1 MSTETENN
9 AELIEIGEVKLSKS
23 WTNLFLKFR
32 FENGNKRWLYY
43 SEHVDKPIRLKQIE
57 DFVYPQKYKVG
68 DKFTVNYKIVQS
80 PNKST
85 KLSIINIANHT
96 RKN

>member
-1 MSTETENN
+1 MSIETINE
-9 AELIEIGEVKLSKS
+9 AELLEVGEPKLSKS
-23 WTNLFLKFR
+23 WTNLYLKFR
-32 FENGNKRWLYY
+32 FPNGEERWLYY

-68 DKFTVNYKIVQS
+68 DTFTVNYKLVQS

-85 KLSIINIANHT
+85 KLSIVNIANHR